1 MQDVTITVEIRMK
14 NKKFLTKYDY
24 ILNIHKVIRY
34 NNKLQILG
42 WHLLLFITNCYH
54 IITEC
59 SAIGT
64 SAGDPDRKIP
74 FIGNEYSEI
83 CNSLRTSLVADCFE

>member
-14 NKKFLTKYDY
+14 NY
-24 ILNIHKVIRY
+24 ILNVHKVIKY

-42 WHLLLFITNCYH
+42 WHLLLFITNCYQ
-54 IITEC
+54 INSSSFKTEC

-64 SAGDPDRKIP
+64 SAGDPDRKISL
-74 FIGNEYSEI
+74 IGYEYSEI
-83 CNSLRTSLVADCFE
+83 CNTLRMSLEADCFE